1 MFKNILNTFSTKLLL
16 QVINFGLIILTAKV
30 LGPEGRGEISFF
42 VANMTLIV
50 LFNNLIG
57 GSAIV
62 YLTPRANFWKLL
74 IPSYGWAAIGS
85 FSAAYVL
92 LLTGK
97 VNTDWY
103 FHLVIISFLS
113 TLWSTNLFVIQGK
126 ELISKHNYLAL
137 LQVLFLAISWLLMYY
152 GLKITT
158 AYSFIYAL
166 YFSLG
171 LSFIWSF
178 IELIKLGERLSFG
191 ALFDELKPL
200 VRYGFLAQVSNII
213 MFFSYRL
220 TYYFLDSNSDLGVYS
235 VAVQISEAVW
245 IIGKSLAMVQF
256 SRISNALNQNYK
268 VKLTLRLMK
277 TGTVLTFAAVAV
289 LLCIPSEFYE
299 WLIGDSFGPIAQL
312 LRFLAPGI
320 VSIAMISSITPFY
333 GGTGRYGE
341 NIAAAMVGV
350 IITLLGCY
358 VLIPEL
364 GIFGAA
370 MSTSVAYVGI
380 TLFLLLRFH
389 SHTKFKWQEL
399 ILRTSDMKSFFK
411 FLKRF

>member
-62 YLTPRANFWKLL
+62 YLTPRSNFWKLL
-74 IPSYGWAAIGS
+74 IPSYAWAAIGS

-97 VNTDWY
+97 VNLDWY
-103 FHLVIISFLS
+103 IHLVVISFLS

-137 LQVLFLAISWLLMYY
+137 LQVLFLAGSWLFMYY

-166 YFSLG
+166 YISLG
-171 LSFIWSF
+171 LSFVWSF
-178 IELIKLGERLSFG
+178 VELIRLKELLSVRT
-191 ALFDELKPL
+191 LFDELRPL
-200 VRYGFLAQVSNII
+200 IRYGLLAQLSNII

-220 TYYFLDSNSDLGVYS
+220 TYYFLESNSDLGVYS

-256 SRISNALNQNYK
+256 SRISNALNQSYK

-277 TGTVLTFAAVAV
+277 TGTVLTLVAVSV
-289 LLCIPSEFYE
+289 LLCLPDVFYV
-299 WLIGDSFGPIAQL
+299 WLMGEGFSPIAML
-312 LRFLAPGI
+312 LRYLAPGI
-320 VSIAMISSITPFY
+320 ISIAMISSITPFY

-341 NIAAAMVGV
+341 NIAAAIVGL
-350 IITLLGCY
+350 IITLVGCY
-358 VLIPEL
+358 VLIPEM
-364 GIFGAA
+364 GIYGAA
-370 MSTSVAYVGI
+370 TSTSVAYVGI
-380 TLFLLLRFH
+380 TLFLVLRFRW
-389 SHTKFKWQEL
+389 HTKFKWQDL
-399 ILRTSDMKSFFK
+399 ILRLSDIRSFLK